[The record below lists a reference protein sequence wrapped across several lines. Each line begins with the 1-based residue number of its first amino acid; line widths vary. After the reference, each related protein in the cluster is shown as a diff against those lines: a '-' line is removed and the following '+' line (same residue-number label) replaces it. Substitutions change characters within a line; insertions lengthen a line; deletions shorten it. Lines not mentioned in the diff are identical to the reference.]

1 LREQYFL
8 IWATLLSH
16 GIVSWANSIYL
27 SAKPSIK
34 PSSVTSKTS
43 LYAFLKSRVQDVTFW
58 PSLVNRSALIYVTLI
73 LIHFTCSWLAF
84 PVFGLFL
91 SALIDLNQPIR
102 HSWISIFRFGIFV
115 HSLSFSLISNLIF
128 CLIDWLIEFYL
139 GRTFHTSSLVSDF
152 ENCLTVGLCQTKQS
166 FIHLQ
171 ACSEFLEIA
180 TESNSFRRYKIF
192 SAVQDEGSL
201 SREILDWFSKE
212 LEQVHERSETSIQE
226 LNSFNSILGNE
237 NAKLPNPEVLEQYR
251 EKTIGLVEL
260 ILKKVFS
267 VETSNAKTE
276 AVAAN
281 NLNVTAATSTVP
293 VSGGLPEIF
302 ARRGP
307 VLSFAEQ
314 SQIAKKD
321 SVPLIF
327 EFGPFLKKNSL
338 GKILISNWIAS
349 RKFYPIENFESL
361 QVAIKSVGSFICA
374 SFVEDETG
382 QVQLALA
389 RVLETSV
396 MTFKSLQ
403 NLIEITFDGL
413 KPEIEADEE
422 VEQVLNLLREML
434 KGISE
439 VFGETLENVR
449 ISSKCRDFIQS
460 L

>member
-1 LREQYFL
+1 M

-16 GIVSWANSIYL
+16 GIASWAFSVYF

-34 PSSVTSKTS
+34 PNSVTSKTS

-102 HSWISIFRFGIFV
+102 HSWLSIFRFGIFV

-139 GRTFHTSSLVSDF
+139 GRTFHTSSLVPDF

-226 LNSFNSILGNE
+226 LNSFDSILGNE
-237 NAKLPNPEVLEQYR
+237 NAKLPNPEVFEQYR

-267 VETSNAKTE
+267 VEKSNSKTE
-276 AVAAN
+276 SAAASN
-281 NLNVTAATSTVP
+281 NNNNNSNLTTATSSVP

-307 VLSFAEQ
+307 VLSFPEQ
-314 SQIAKKD
+314 SQIGKKD

-349 RKFYPIENFESL
+349 RKIYPIEKFEIL
-361 QVAIKSVGSFICA
+361 QMAIKSVGSFICA
-374 SFVEDETG
+374 SFVEDENG

-422 VEQVLNLLREML
+422 IEQVLNLLREMF
-434 KGISE
+434 KGISD

-449 ISSKCRDFIQS
+449 ISSKCRHFIQS